1 MDTFGSFQSEAIV
14 SSFTI
19 SAMGFLNYWLCS
31 IILITLLFYH
41 SNESFHRIALD
52 YTLEII
58 CSSSSNNLTTARRY
72 IVDGQDQVWVLRH
85 VCAPSYK
92 KFYLGKGTARATKS
106 MSELS
111 DMSMHLRPSCPKF
124 HAPSVRLIHR
134 FKSITQPAVNM
145 ADTCIQRFKSVC

>member
-1 MDTFGSFQSEAIV
+1 MNLFNLRKLFHILQSVHCGFEITDFALSF
-14 SSFTI
+14 SS
-19 SAMGFLNYWLCS
+19 LYYLHNQ
-31 IILITLLFYH
+31 FYH
-41 SNESFHRIALD
+41 SNESFHRIALY

-58 CSSSSNNLTTARRY
+58 CFSSSNNLTTARKY
-72 IVDGQDQVWVLRH
+72 IVDEQDQVWVLRH

-92 KFYLGKGTARATKS
+92 KFYLGKGIARATKS

-134 FKSITQPAVNM
+134 FKSITQPAVNI
-145 ADTCIQRFKSVC
+145 AETCIQ